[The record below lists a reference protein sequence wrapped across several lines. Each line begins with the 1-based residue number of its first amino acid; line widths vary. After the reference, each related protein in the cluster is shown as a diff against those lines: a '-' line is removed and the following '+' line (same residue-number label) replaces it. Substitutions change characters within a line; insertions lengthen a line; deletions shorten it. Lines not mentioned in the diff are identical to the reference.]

1 MLILTTISLVVYF
14 LSTGQR
20 DAFFIKDLALAIFG
34 SAFLSAI
41 IALLE
46 YLDERQSC
54 MLQFYLEGS
63 RLQNELNK
71 IILLPRKLVNDEEQI
86 KKVAESYI
94 KFSEQDSTQINIV
107 YIQLDFLL
115 GNKWR
120 NNIVYKKIYIPLWS
134 ILYMIKSNKKIIE
147 DTLQEDNLGRLK
159 NTVIKINNYMI
170 QEKDYGDVYTK
181 SWNSYSD
188 DICKELE
195 AFRDKMYFHSKRW

>member
-1 MLILTTISLVVYF
+1 MLILTAISLVVYF

-20 DAFFIKDLALAIFG
+20 DVFFIKDLALAIFG

-41 IALLE
+41 
-46 YLDERQSC
+46 
-54 MLQFYLEGS
+54 
-63 RLQNELNK
+63 
-71 IILLPRKLVNDEEQI
+71 
-86 KKVAESYI
+86 
-94 KFSEQDSTQINIV
+94 SEKINIE
-107 YIQLDFLL
+107 YIQLDFLR

-159 NTVIKINNYMI
+159 NTVIKINNYMM

>member
-1 MLILTTISLVVYF
+1 MLILTAISLVVYF

-20 DAFFIKDLALAIFG
+20 DVFFIKDLALAIFG

-63 RLQNELNK
+63 RLQNELKK

-94 KFSEQDSTQINIV
+94 KFSEQDSEQINIA

-134 ILYMIKSNKKIIE
+134 ILYMIE

-159 NTVIKINNYMI
+159 NTVIKINNYMM

>member
-1 MLILTTISLVVYF
+1 MLILTAISLVVYF

-63 RLQNELNK
+63 CLQNELNK
-71 IILLPRKLVNDEEQI
+71 IILLPCKLVNDEEQI

-94 KFSEQDSTQINIV
+94 KFSEQDSTQINIA

-134 ILYMIKSNKKIIE
+134 ILYMIKSNKKII
-147 DTLQEDNLGRLK
+147 EDNLGRLK